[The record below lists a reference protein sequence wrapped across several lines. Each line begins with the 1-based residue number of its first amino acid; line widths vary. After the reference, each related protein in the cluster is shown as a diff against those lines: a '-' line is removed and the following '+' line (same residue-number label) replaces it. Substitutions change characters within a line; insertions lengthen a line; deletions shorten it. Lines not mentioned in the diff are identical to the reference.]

1 MTFRQ
6 RPQNIAVIGCG
17 IAGMAAAL
25 FLARAGHRIELFE
38 RFETPHPVG
47 SGLLLQPLGLAI
59 LDRLGLGQR
68 IRSAGAR
75 IDRLVG
81 LTHPGGRRILDVGY
95 GEIGGGLY
103 GVGVHRA
110 ILFAALYDAV
120 RVSSIAVTTRTSI
133 AAIDRGA
140 DRRPLLLDAA
150 GRRHG
155 PFDLAVDASGAKSV
169 LRRHVGWAR
178 PVHAFDFG
186 ALWTTV
192 PVGGTGF
199 DNAILSQRYVAARQ
213 MVGVMPVG
221 EAPGAAGPH
230 AAFFWSVP
238 AEGVEAWRAAGLDRW
253 KAEVGAIWPEAAR
266 LIAGVDDP
274 GRMVPATYVH
284 ATVRR
289 PVAERL
295 AQIGDAAHATSPQL
309 GQGANMGLLDAAAL
323 ADAIDRHGG
332 LEAALAAYAS
342 ARWRH
347 VRFYQAASWWLTPM
361 FQSANRL
368 PALIRDAGFPLARAI
383 PYVRRDIAAGFAG
396 LKTSLF
402 GRIEPP
408 RQE

>member
-1 MTFRQ
+1 
-6 RPQNIAVIGCG
+6 
-17 IAGMAAAL
+17 MASTA
-25 FLARAGHRIELFE
+25 
-38 RFETPHPVG
+38 
-47 SGLLLQPLGLAI
+47 
-59 LDRLGLGQR
+59 
-68 IRSAGAR
+68 SASTA
-75 IDRLVG
+75 
-81 LTHPGGRRILDVGY
+81 PS
-95 GEIGGGLY
+95 
-103 GVGVHRA
+103 
-110 ILFAALYDAV
+110 LFAALHNAV
-120 RVSSIAVTTRTSI
+120 GASPIAVTTRTSI
-133 AAIDRGA
+133 TAIDRTT
-140 DRRPLLLDAA
+140 DRRPVLVDAE

-169 LRRHVGWAR
+169 LRRDVGWSR

-192 PVGGTGF
+192 PVGGTAF
-199 DNAILSQRYVAARQ
+199 DTATLSQRYVAARQ

-221 EAPGAAGPH
+221 EAPGASGPH

-238 AEGVEAWRAAGLDRW
+238 TDGVDAWRAAGLTEW
-253 KAEVGAIWPEAAR
+253 KNKVAAIWPEAAD
-266 LIAGVDDP
+266 LIADIDDP

-295 AQIGDAAHATSPQL
+295 ALIGDAAHATSPQL

-323 ADAIDRHGG
+323 ADAIDRHGD
-332 LEAALAAYAS
+332 LETALPAYAS

-361 FQSANRL
+361 FQSEGRL
-368 PALIRDAGFPLARAI
+368 PALVRNAGFPLARTI

-396 LKTSLF
+396 LKASLL

-408 RQE
+408 